1 MLFHVRFFCLG
12 ARVLM
17 DQQRRTRG
25 IAAVLLGCATVM
37 LYAEEP
43 APRIKVLHSDEQSF
57 MFEYTPV
64 YSSPRTITEGGV
76 DMMILDFAGSMP
88 GYTDSAIGA
97 PDLRYTTFPL
107 GFPAEAG
114 NTVQVIAADYKDV
127 TDVMLAPFPSYRV
140 RDEMVEVAGY
150 RVVPEKYGAS
160 WFLPERVAALSAVG
174 ATRSMLLGSVQV
186 FPLQYNPST
195 RTVRKY
201 TRLVLEVVYGTS
213 KTNRVQN
220 QDDLLVKDVLLNY
233 NVARSWK
240 FGSQASLTKGAA
252 IPGLLASGEWYRIT
266 VAEEGV
272 YALSVQYLASLG
284 INTATIDPRTIKIY
298 GNGGTEVPENIAAA
312 RPADLVENAIYVEGE
327 ADGSFN
333 ASDYVLFF
341 GKSTRGWRYNPSAGV
356 LNHYLNHYS
365 EVNYYWLTFG
375 GNPGRRM
382 QDQASLP
389 DSPTIIPTKFLDGIA
404 VEEETV
410 NLLSSGKDWY
420 GQSYNPGG
428 SRTYVNLLPGLVPG
442 DIITYRY
449 SLVARSEN
457 LPRFTVRDN
466 GQTLGTHG
474 LPEISYGSDYVYATA
489 VTAQVTGTSTLPNN
503 TSQLNFSFSS
513 NSVAGTGYNDWVEIQ
528 YPRRFEA
535 VSNYL
540 RFRSPDV
547 TGVVE
552 YRLEQLTSPIILNVT
567 QFDDVRRIT
576 GVVGSYTFRT
586 AETAGQMAEY
596 CAAGSN
602 AFKVPA
608 GVTRMD
614 NQDLHGISG
623 GYDFIILTTPEFRSA
638 AGRLRAYREQPA
650 HGNLRTIV
658 VDVNQIYNEFG
669 GGIPDVAA
677 VRDFLKYAYDTWT
690 PRPLFVLMLGQGTFD
705 YKGRLGGRTNYVP
718 TWQSL
723 ESRHGTESYSTD
735 DFFVKFDLLGGNNTS
750 MVTGRIPS
758 RTTAE
763 ADTYIERLVGYE
775 ENSARDPWKMR
786 MLYIGDDGWTS
797 EGGDVEGV
805 LHSQDAEI
813 LAESFYATGRRY
825 TPAVF
830 ERKKIYIA
838 EYPTVNTAQG
848 RRKPGAYQAIIDEI
862 NRGVL
867 VVNYAG
873 HGNPTL
879 LAHENIFNVQT
890 SIPQLTNA
898 NKLSLF
904 ILATCNFSQF
914 DDPTRPT
921 GSEIL
926 INRQGGGA
934 IGVISATRKVFAGQ
948 NAYFHQQIFRRLFN
962 IDAFGRVV
970 VERPATAIFLF
981 KAASTNSVNDQK
993 YFYMGDPT
1001 MRLQYPSGYASI
1013 DSINQQPVDTLNSVP
1028 RADSDPIEI
1037 KALARIT
1044 VIGTVRDQNNLPDSL
1059 FQGSLLLTVNDATRG
1074 ATIANFPNGCTSN
1087 CWTYTLTG
1095 GTIYR
1100 GENSVRNGQFSATF
1114 VVPKDIAYADSSTRG
1129 RLVTYFTGASAD
1141 GAGYT
1146 GKIRVGGTEPAAL
1159 DTTAPTMS
1167 VYLDSRSFRSGDMV
1181 SEDPVLYVDLVDSN
1195 GINTSVSGLGHRI
1208 EAWVNNSPQSKD
1220 VTEFYSSKLDNY
1232 QEGTVQYQLTGLPLG
1247 RNAIRVRAWDTHNNA
1262 ITGDA
1267 VFEVAS
1273 SQQLRISDVMNY
1285 PNPFAGG
1292 TSFTFKQNQLSSL
1305 TVLVKV
1311 YTLAGRLIQ
1320 SLETVTAGDPF
1331 IRIAWDGRDRDGDVL
1346 ANGVYLYKVIVRTT
1360 DGRFA
1365 SEALG
1370 KLSVVK

>member
-1 MLFHVRFFCLG
+1 
-12 ARVLM
+12 M
-17 DQQRRTRG
+17 DQRRRVRG
-25 IAAVLLGCATVM
+25 VAAVLLSCAAVVS
-37 LYAEEP
+37 YAEEP
-43 APRIKVLHSDEQSF
+43 AAQIKVLRSDEQSF
-57 MFEYTPV
+57 VFEYTPI
-64 YSSPRTITEGGV
+64 YSSPRTITEGGM
-76 DMMILDFAGSMP
+76 DMMILDFPGSIP
-88 GYTDSAIGA
+88 VHTDTTIGA
-97 PDLRYTTFPL
+97 PDLRYATFPL
-107 GFPAEAG
+107 GFPTEAG
-114 NTVQVIAADYKDV
+114 NAVQVIAADYEDV
-127 TDVMLAPFPSYRV
+127 TNVVIAPVPNYRV
-140 RDEMVEVAGY
+140 REEMEEVATY
-150 RVVPEKYGAS
+150 RVDPEKYSAS
-160 WFLPERVAALSAVG
+160 AFLPARVAALSAVG
-174 ATRSMLLGSVQV
+174 STRSMLLGSVQV

-201 TRLVLEVVYGTS
+201 TRLVLEVVYGAS

-220 QDDLLVKDVLLNY
+220 QDDLLFRDVLLNY
-233 NVARSWK
+233 NIARSWK
-240 FGSQASLTKGAA
+240 FGSQPSLARAA
-252 IPGLLASGEWYRIT
+252 IPSLLASGEWYRIT
-266 VAEEGV
+266 VAEDGV

-284 INTATIDPRTIKIY
+284 INTAAIDPRTIKIY

-327 ADGSFN
+327 TDGGFN

-341 GKSTRGWRYNPSAGV
+341 GKSARGWRYNPSAGV

-382 QDQASLP
+382 QEQASLP
-389 DSPTIIPTKFLDGIA
+389 DNPTVIPMKFLDGIA
-404 VEEETV
+404 IEEETV
-410 NLLSSGKDWY
+410 NLFSSGKDWY
-420 GQSYNPGG
+420 GQSYSPGG
-428 SRTYVNLLPGLVPG
+428 SRTYVNFLPGLVPS

-474 LPEISYGSDYVYATA
+474 LPEISYISDYVYATA

-513 NSVAGTGYNDWVEIQ
+513 SSVAGTGYNDWIEIQ

-535 VSNYL
+535 VGNYL

-552 YRLEQLTSPIILNVT
+552 YRLEQLASPIILNVS
-567 QFDDVRRIT
+567 QFDNVRRVT
-576 GVVGSYTFRT
+576 GVVGSYTFRA

-602 AFKVPA
+602 AFKLPA
-608 GVTRMD
+608 GITRVD
-614 NQDLHGISG
+614 NQDLHGISS
-623 GYDFIILTTPEFRSA
+623 GYDFIILTTPEFRA
-638 AGRLRAYREQPA
+638 PAERLRAYREQPA

-690 PRPLFVLMLGQGTFD
+690 PRPLFVLMLGQGSFD
-705 YKGRLGGRTNYVP
+705 YKGRLGGRSSYVP

-735 DFFVKFDLLGGNNTS
+735 DFFVKFDLFGSNNTS

-758 RTTAE
+758 RTVAE
-763 ADTYIERLVGYE
+763 AEAYIGRLVGYE

-786 MLYIGDDGWTS
+786 MLYIGDDGLTT
-797 EGGDVEGV
+797 EGDDGV

-813 LAESFYATGRRY
+813 LAEAFYAQGRKY
-825 TPAVF
+825 TPEVF

-838 EYPTVNTAQG
+838 EYPTVNTSQG

-867 VVNYAG
+867 IVNYAG

-914 DDPTRPT
+914 DDPARPT

-948 NAYFHQQIFRRLFN
+948 NAYFHQQIFRRLFV

-970 VERPATAIFLF
+970 VERPATTIFLF
-981 KAASTNSVNDQK
+981 KASSSNSVNDQK

-1013 DSINQQPVDTLNSVP
+1013 DSINEQRVDSTMDTTGTLIARPVSL
-1028 RADSDPIEI
+1028 PIEI

-1044 VIGTVRDQNNLPDSL
+1044 VKGTIRDQNNLPDSS
-1059 FQGSLLLTVNDATRG
+1059 FQGSLLLTINDATRG
-1074 ATIANFPNGCTSN
+1074 ATIANFPTGCTSN

-1100 GENSVRNGQFSATF
+1100 GDNSVRNGRFSATF

-1129 RLVTYFTGASAD
+1129 RLVTYFTGASSD

-1146 GKIRVGGTEPAAL
+1146 GKIRVGGTETAAL
-1159 DTTAPTMS
+1159 DTTAPTMN

-1195 GINTSVSGLGHRI
+1195 GINTSVSGIGHRI

-1232 QEGTVQYQLTGLPLG
+1232 QEGTVQYPLTGLPLG
-1247 RNAIRVRAWDTHNNA
+1247 RNVVRVRAWDTHNNA
-1262 ITGDA
+1262 AAGEA

-1305 TVLVKV
+1305 TVVVKV

-1320 SLETVTAGDPF
+1320 SLEAVTIGDPF
-1331 IRIAWDGRDRDGDVL
+1331 IRIPWDGRDRDGDVL

-1360 DGRFA
+1360 DGRFS
-1365 SEALG
+1365 SEAIG